1 MNLENLSHGEL
12 ELLSKMNKRSLKL
25 YQIEEFFR
33 VKKIQI
39 DTKYLDS
46 LSDEKID
53 EIYKNHCNGK

>member
-1 MNLENLSHGEL
+1 MNLENLTPGEL

-33 VKKIQI
+33 AKKIQI

-46 LSDEKID
+46 LTDEKIE

>member
-1 MNLENLSHGEL
+1 MNLENLTPSEL

-33 VKKIQI
+33 AKKIQI

-46 LSDEKID
+46 LTDEKIE
-53 EIYKNHCNGK
+53 EIYKTHCNGK

>member
-1 MNLENLSHGEL
+1 MNLENLTPSEL

-33 VKKIQI
+33 AKKIQI

-46 LSDEKID
+46 LTDEKIE

>member
-1 MNLENLSHGEL
+1 MNLENLTPGEL

-33 VKKIQI
+33 AKKIQI

-46 LSDEKID
+46 LTDEKIE
-53 EIYKNHCNGK
+53 EIYKTHCNGK